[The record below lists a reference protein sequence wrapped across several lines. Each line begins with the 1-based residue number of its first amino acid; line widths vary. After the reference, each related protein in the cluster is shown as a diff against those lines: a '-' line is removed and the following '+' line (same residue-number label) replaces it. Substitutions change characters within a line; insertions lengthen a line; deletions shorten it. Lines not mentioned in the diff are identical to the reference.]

1 MKTNWLLAL
10 PALFYSLILCG
21 ENYRL
26 ENLPFPNDLP
36 PEIGD
41 LAFDKDGNLYACLRR
56 GDVLVSKPQK
66 DLSKLE
72 WKVFATGLHNVM
84 GMEILAPGKIVV
96 SQMAELTLIEDTD
109 GNGVADLYRN
119 LCSDFG
125 ISGNYHET
133 NAICPDGAGG
143 FFIALGT
150 ASHNGPTFHTCLI
163 M

>member
-10 PALFYSLILCG
+10 PALFYSLILYG

-72 WKVFATGLHNVM
+72 WKVFA
-84 GMEILAPGKIVV
+84 K
-96 SQMAELTLIEDTD
+96 
-109 GNGVADLYRN
+109 R
-119 LCSDFG
+119 
-125 ISGNYHET
+125 
-133 NAICPDGAGG
+133 
-143 FFIALGT
+143 
-150 ASHNGPTFHTCLI
+150 
-163 M
+163 